1 MNKKW
6 FTVIIVALLVVLL
19 TTTTVLASPSQSGFE
34 GKKTPANSN
43 PQAQKTKEPGG
54 NSGNVVKTENPNKAF
69 KTVNYRGYV
78 VAASASSLTITTEKE
93 KVVVTFM
100 LTAETSVHIPTLSR
114 AALITDIKV
123 NDFVNVHGKLDTT
136 TQILTATSLNVVPG
150 QTTGKNGEEANPA
163 GFVTEYLP
171 GVSITLLNVKGET
184 VTYLI
189 TEATQF
195 LPLEAIDP
203 IVVGATV
210 VVVPVDPAA
219 DPLVAAT
226 IIVST
231 PQALGSPSGVV
242 TDYQPGVSI
251 TIVDELNTSTTY
263 PLSETT
269 AIILEDPTL
278 VLGVGSQV
286 SLVIPVKS
294 DAEIVPV
301 QTIVVTMAEV
311 EALPK
316 PTEEPVVEPSVVP

>member
-6 FTVIIVALLVVLL
+6 FTVIIVTLLVMLL
-19 TTTTVLASPSQSGFE
+19 TTTTVLASPSQSDFE
-34 GKKTPANSN
+34 GKKTPSN
-43 PQAQKTKEPGG
+43 PNAQTEKTKAPT
-54 NSGNVVKTENPNKAF
+54 GNVEKTPNPNKAF

-93 KVVVTFM
+93 KAVVTFI

-163 GFVTEYLP
+163 GFVTEYVP
-171 GVSITLLNVKGET
+171 GVSITILNVKGET

-189 TEATQF
+189 TETTQF
-195 LPLEAIDP
+195 LPLEGIDP
-203 IVVGATV
+203 IVTGTTV
-210 VVVPVDPAA
+210 VVMPVDPAA

-226 IIVST
+226 IVVSS
-231 PQALGSPSGVV
+231 PQALGSPSGEVS
-242 TDYQPGVSI
+242 DYQPGVSI
-251 TIVDELNTSTTY
+251 TIVDELGEPATY

-269 AIILEDPTL
+269 EIILEDPTL
-278 VLGVGSQV
+278 TLGVGSLV

-301 QTIVVTMAEV
+301 QTIVVTMADV

-316 PTEEPVVEPSVVP
+316 PTEEPVVEPSIVP